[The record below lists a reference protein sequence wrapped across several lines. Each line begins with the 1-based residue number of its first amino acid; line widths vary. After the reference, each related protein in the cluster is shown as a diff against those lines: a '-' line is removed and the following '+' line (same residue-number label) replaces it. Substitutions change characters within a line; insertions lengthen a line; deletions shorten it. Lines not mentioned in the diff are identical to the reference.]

1 MYGVVSDPGRYV
13 LIDAS
18 ISNLGFEDSISG
30 TPNVHFII
38 LTPGWDITNVNS
50 DNPHQ
55 RVTVEIQEV
64 TVELQE
70 VTVEHIEAK
79 FLTVAIDRDGNVSI
93 RIEPKDPSNPP
104 DECWV
109 ICRDYEY
116 QSHESYVNA
125 DSVTIHF

>member
-55 RVTVEIQEV
+55 RVTVE
-64 TVELQE
+64 LQE

-79 FLTVAIDRDGNVSI
+79 FLTVAIDRDGNC
-93 RIEPKDPSNPP
+93 P
-104 DECWV
+104 
-109 ICRDYEY
+109 
-116 QSHESYVNA
+116 
-125 DSVTIHF
+125 